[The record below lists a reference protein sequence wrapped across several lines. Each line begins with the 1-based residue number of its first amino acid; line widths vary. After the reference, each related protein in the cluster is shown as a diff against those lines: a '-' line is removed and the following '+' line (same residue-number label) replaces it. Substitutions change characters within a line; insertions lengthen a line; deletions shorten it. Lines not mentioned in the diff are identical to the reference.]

1 MVSLKVSND
10 NVKYNSDNTVLT
22 SSYTYQNS
30 IVSKQGE
37 TYTVKPFT
45 KDYEFQVDLKV
56 PKVGLLLVGLGGNN
70 GTTFVSAVESN
81 KQKIVFNTKDGEIKS
96 NYFGSVTQASTVKIG
111 IDESGK
117 DVYVPFNSILP
128 LVDPN
133 DLIVSGWD
141 INGEN
146 LQNAAK
152 RAKVLSYDLQSQLG
166 SIE

>member
-45 KDYEFQVDLKV
+45 KDYEFQV
-56 PKVGLLLVGLGGNN
+56 N
-70 GTTFVSAVESN
+70 
-81 KQKIVFNTKDGEIKS
+81 FNIFFFIL
-96 NYFGSVTQASTVKIG
+96 FGC
-111 IDESGK
+111 
-117 DVYVPFNSILP
+117 
-128 LVDPN
+128 
-133 DLIVSGWD
+133 GWD